1 MGKLLGGA
9 ALLLLALFM
18 LVGFLQSD
26 AEASGA
32 VRALTLLLTVGLPG
46 VAGAMLLRSH
56 FGAHGQL
63 EQRKDALRQQ
73 TMESEIL
80 RLADQKGGKL
90 MLVEVVSALAL
101 PQASAKEL
109 LDGMVLRELA
119 DVEVTDSGVLV
130 YSFHDIRHLSE
141 KSTSRGVLDA

>member
-1 MGKLLGGA
+1 MGKLAGGA

-18 LVGFLQSD
+18 LVGSLQTD
-26 AEASGA
+26 AEASGT

-56 FGAHGQL
+56 FGARGRM
-63 EQRKDALRQQ
+63 EQRKDVLRQQ

-80 RLADQKGGKL
+80 RLAGQKGGKL
-90 MLVEVVSALAL
+90 MLVEVVTALAL

-109 LDGMVLRELA
+109 LDGMVTRELA
-119 DVEVTDSGVLV
+119 DVEISDSGVLV

>member
-1 MGKLLGGA
+1 VGKLGGGA
-9 ALLLLALFM
+9 ALVLLALFM
-18 LVGFLQSD
+18 LVGFMQSD

-46 VAGAMLLRSH
+46 AAGAMLLRNH
-56 FGAHGQL
+56 FGERGRL
-63 EQRKDALRQQ
+63 EQRKDVLRQQ

-109 LDGMVLRELA
+109 LDGMVMRELA

>member
-1 MGKLLGGA
+1 VGKLGGGA
-9 ALLLLALFM
+9 ALVVLALFM

-56 FGAHGQL
+56 FSAPGQL
-63 EQRKDALRQQ
+63 AQRKDALRQQ

-80 RLADQKGGKL
+80 RLAGQKGGKL

-109 LDGMVLRELA
+109 LDGMVMRELA

>member
-1 MGKLLGGA
+1 MGKLVGGG

-46 VAGAMLLRSH
+46 VAGAVLLRNH
-56 FGAHGQL
+56 FGARGQL
-63 EQRKDALRQQ
+63 DRRRDVLRQQ

-80 RLADQKGGKL
+80 RLANQQGGKL

-109 LDGMVLRELA
+109 LDGMVTRELA

>member
-1 MGKLLGGA
+1 MGKLVGGG

-18 LVGFLQSD
+18 LVGYMGSD
-26 AEASGA
+26 ADASA
-32 VRALTLLLTVGLPG
+32 TTRALTLLLTVGLPG
-46 VAGAMLLRSH
+46 FAGAAMLRSH
-56 FGAHGQL
+56 FGARGRL
-63 EQRKDALRQQ
+63 DQRKDVLRQQ

-80 RLADQKGGKL
+80 RLAGQHDGKL
-90 MLVEVVSALAL
+90 TLVEVMSALAL
-101 PQASAKEL
+101 PQAGAKDL
-109 LDGMVLRELA
+109 LDGMVMREVA

>member
-1 MGKLLGGA
+1 VGKLWGGGA
-9 ALLLLALFM
+9 LVLLALFM

-32 VRALTLLLTVGLPG
+32 TKALTLLLTVGLPG
-46 VAGAMLLRSH
+46 GVGAKLLLDH
-56 FGAHGQL
+56 FGARGRL
-63 EQRKDALRQQ
+63 DQRKDVLRRQ

-80 RLADQKGGKL
+80 KLAGEKGGKL

-101 PQASAKEL
+101 PQAGAKDL
-109 LDGMVLRELA
+109 LDGMVMRELA
-119 DVEVTDSGVLV
+119 DVEVSDSGVLV

>member
-1 MGKLLGGA
+1 MGKLVGGGA
-9 ALLLLALFM
+9 LLVLALFM
-18 LVGFLQSD
+18 LVGFLQSE
-26 AEASGA
+26 AEASGT

-46 VAGAMLLRSH
+46 FAGAMLLRGH
-56 FGAHGQL
+56 FGARGRL
-63 EQRKDALRQQ
+63 EQRKDVLRQQ

-109 LDGMVLRELA
+109 LDGMVMRELA
-119 DVEVTDSGVLV
+119 DVEVSDSGVIV

-141 KSTSRGVLDA
+141 KSSARGVLDA

>member
-1 MGKLLGGA
+1 MGKLGFGI
-9 ALLLLALFM
+9 LLLVVALFM
-18 LVGFLQSD
+18 FLGFLQSD

-32 VRALTLLLTVGLPG
+32 VRALTLLLTVGLPA
-46 VAGAMLLRSH
+46 VAGGVLVRDH
-56 FGAHGQL
+56 FAARGRVG
-63 EQRKDALRQQ
+63 QRKEDLRRQ

-80 RLADQKGGKL
+80 RLAGQKGGKL

-109 LDGMVLRELA
+109 LDGMVMRELA
-119 DVEVTDSGVLV
+119 DVQVTDSGVLV
-130 YSFHDIRHLSE
+130 YAFHDIRHLSE